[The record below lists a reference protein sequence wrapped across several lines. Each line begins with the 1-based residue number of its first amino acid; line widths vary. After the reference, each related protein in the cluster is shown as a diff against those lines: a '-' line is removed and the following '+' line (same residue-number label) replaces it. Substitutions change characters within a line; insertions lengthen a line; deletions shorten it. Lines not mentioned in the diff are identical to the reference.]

1 MTLIQEAVCDFI
13 LNSLMCVCVC
23 VCVFMYQYIISI
35 SINSSLGIYKS
46 VEIM

>member
-13 LNSLMCVCVC
+13 LNSLMC